1 MEFKLYTDGGSRWN
15 PWEAGI
21 WVYITDMWWKEI
33 EKRYKYLGIKTN
45 NQAEYTAV
53 LLWIQRCVEL
63 WAKKVMLYA
72 DSKLVVEQL
81 SWRWKIKKQELQI
94 IHKDITDII
103 LKSNIQ
109 VTYHWIP
116 REENTE
122 ADRLSNVA
130 MDTKC

>member
-81 SWRWKIKKQELQI
+81 SWRWKIKKQELKI